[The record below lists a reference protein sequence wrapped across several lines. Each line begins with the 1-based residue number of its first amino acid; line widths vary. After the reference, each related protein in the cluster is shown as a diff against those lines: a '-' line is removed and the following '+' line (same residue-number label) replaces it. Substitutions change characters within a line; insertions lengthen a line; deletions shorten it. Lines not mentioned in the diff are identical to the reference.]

1 MGFTPLGYSV
11 AGLWR
16 ILEFKLGK
24 TIKCLEIDGMFSGSS
39 DTKNAERNVDC
50 GGLACEVLEGGN
62 FYLCHL
68 CDILN

>member
-24 TIKCLEIDGMFSGSS
+24 TIECSEIHGMFCGSLEAE
-39 DTKNAERNVDC
+39 NAERMWRP
-50 GGLACEVLEGGN
+50 GL
-62 FYLCHL
+62 
-68 CDILN
+68 